1 MHSIQSLVS
10 SVRTIDNPDIVE
22 GKIGNITTVV
32 GNVVKETQRVIDR
45 TRNPLLSEEA
55 EPVVRTLANC
65 KAKLLA
71 AEDDGRATQNHAE
84 WKEHI
89 NVLPPIAFEI
99 ARETKELV
107 QRVERAAEGRR
118 DSGDGFRL

>member
-1 MHSIQSLVS
+1 LVHHIQSLVS
-10 SVRTIDNPDIVE
+10 SIRTIDNPDIVE
-22 GKIGNITTVV
+22 AKIASIATIITA
-32 GNVVKETQRVIDR
+32 VVKETQGVID
-45 TRNPLLSEEA
+45 TSQNPLLA
-55 EPVVRTLANC
+55 EQAGPVVRNLANC

-71 AEDDGRATQNHAE
+71 AEDDGKETQNHAE

-107 QRVERAAEGRR
+107 GRVERVGERR
-118 DSGDGFRL
+118 DSGDDFHL